1 MRERVDMTKGELLV
15 MRLAGDIGTL
25 PALLM
30 DGEALDVIRG
40 EIRKGSDYDAILAA
54 VSEVI

>member
-1 MRERVDMTKGELLV
+1 MTKGELLV